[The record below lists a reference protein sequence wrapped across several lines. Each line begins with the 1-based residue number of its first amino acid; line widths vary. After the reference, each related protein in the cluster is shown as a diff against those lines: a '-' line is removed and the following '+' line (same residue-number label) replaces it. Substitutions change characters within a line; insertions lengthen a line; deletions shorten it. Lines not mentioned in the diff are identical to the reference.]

1 MKLRLLGVA
10 LVAALS
16 FSALPALASGL
27 FPQLPASTS
36 PGTAPAN
43 AISQDTSP
51 GAAITG
57 QECIPADT
65 GLTNGQNPATECISP
80 SQLTNWQLGHNL
92 YSTIPIGS
100 VAYGSLG
107 TNTTPVAGTVA
118 VPTDSGTTVQY
129 VDVSGGKLY
138 FSSVR
143 QGSGPAQVS
152 APTFVSAAAAG
163 STSLNLALT
172 NAKSA
177 LGVPLTATAG
187 SPSGAVGVSRTA
199 GTSLQLAG
207 EATSGNTKTN
217 AAFFEANLPA
227 GYIGGH
233 DVTLDVNASIS
244 GTGTLTAASC
254 LMTPTVYS
262 EGVNGAETAVTVG
275 AAKQIV
281 AAGSTLSFVIT
292 GTNLTPGQRLGIGL
306 SMAIVSSSGAN
317 TGLINSAALRSS

>member
-1 MKLRLLGVA
+1 M
-10 LVAALS
+10 
-16 FSALPALASGL
+16 
-27 FPQLPASTS
+27 
-36 PGTAPAN
+36 TA
-43 AISQDTSP
+43 I
-51 GAAITG
+51 
-57 QECIPADT
+57 
-65 GLTNGQNPATECISP
+65 
-80 SQLTNWQLGHNL
+80 
-92 YSTIPIGS
+92 
-100 VAYGSLG
+100 
-107 TNTTPVAGTVA
+107 TPVAGTVA
-118 VPTDSGTTVQY
+118 VPTDSGITVQY
-129 VDVSGGKLY
+129 VDVSGGRLY

-143 QGSGPAQVS
+143 QGSGPAEVS
-152 APTFVSAAAAG
+152 APVFVPNAAG
-163 STSLNLALT
+163 STTLNLALT

-275 AAKQIV
+275 AAQQIV

-317 TGLINSAALRSS
+317 TGLINSVALRSA